1 MLFFLVR
8 SLSRETIF
16 SLDPN
21 MIHIS
26 FGSFSPSKQK
36 KLKLDWKAESQNGQ
50 AELWQAASA
59 GHLLASYLWQE
70 QAPVVTG
77 TWTCLRRNKYGEWID
92 T

>member
-50 AELWQAASA
+50 AEL
-59 GHLLASYLWQE
+59 
-70 QAPVVTG
+70 
-77 TWTCLRRNKYGEWID
+77 
-92 T
+92 